1 MVTQMVK
8 SIRNVVIKLLSGLS
22 PFLRKQAKTKDVL
35 TAFSILQIRCHLSV
49 GVANIYLLQYIMFS
63 LPTVLKQWDE
73 ELVHF

>member
-22 PFLRKQAKTKDVL
+22 LFLRKQAKTKDVP
-35 TAFSILQIRCHLSV
+35 IYCQIRCHLSV

-63 LPTVLKQWDE
+63 LPTVLKQ
-73 ELVHF
+73 